1 VALSLLIAREQ
12 TVELRILMGRKRVAS
27 GYFRDLQ
34 KLVEAAGQYDG
45 RVKGIYITA
54 NPCKPELLAR
64 ANEHMIDDPEVTTAD
79 HDIARRTV
87 LVLDFDPIRPAGIA
101 STDVEHAA
109 AIAVAR
115 RARTWLIRRGVPA
128 DGIALLSSG
137 NGAYLLISVRLVNDD
152 VSRDLCQ
159 VVLIAVDMVFR
170 DNVVKLDLATFNASR
185 IVRLVGTSNQ
195 KGDELDTRRYRRAEL
210 LEASPAF
217 TTSTVPAAVL
227 EQIAVLV
234 PPPPP
239 KSERRRGAGGT
250 ALDLATW
257 LNERA
262 DQVQVAEVGQWKDT
276 TRYRLE
282 SCVFDPNHRSPDA
295 ALFQFASGA
304 LAYVCLHDSCR
315 EKTWRDVRDLLEPG
329 WRDQSRSQAR
339 SARDQARSHEGP
351 SADAEDS
358 GPRYSM
364 TEAGTYWL
372 KPLGEIDV
380 PVLLANVS
388 AVITANVTL
397 DDGAG
402 PGSARQVYEIAATVN
417 GRTATGSVPAVQ
429 FPALGWIAEF
439 LGSDAMVL
447 PGLALKDHLR
457 YAIQRLSVGKTV
469 RRTVYGHTGWRK
481 FGEAWLYLSSA
492 GALGRDGL
500 ESGIDVSLPA
510 DLEALHIAA
519 APSDPAAVRDAVR
532 ASLQILDLAPDR
544 VTVLVLA
551 ATYRACMRPTS
562 YSVGIV
568 GATNNGKTELA
579 ALAQQH
585 FGRAWSV
592 EHLPGNWLSTANS
605 AGELQF
611 LLKDALQTF
620 DDFSPEGSRF
630 DIQHQHG
637 QFANVLR
644 RQGNRSARKRM
655 QKDLTVTPAK
665 PPRGCVLWTGETL
678 PRGPS
683 LTARSP
689 VVELAK
695 DALDFTKLTA
705 CQADAAAGRYVEALA
720 ACIQWLAPRYDEIQ
734 AGWRD
739 RVVALRSQ
747 VPAAHR
753 KTATIIADLAC
764 GWQTA
769 LWFMVDC
776 GALTREA
783 GEALWQRGFRA
794 LCQVGGDQTEYLT
807 AADPVTRIL
816 TLLRSAVATGKAH
829 LASCNNEAPLD
840 AAAGAFGWTLHAVG
854 TGEFKREEWR
864 ANGDCIGWLP
874 DDEPGVYLDPDAA
887 FMLAQQ
893 LADAEG
899 DGLPISL
906 LLWKRQMHQRGML
919 ASTEES
925 GGKTYLEVRRTIAG
939 SRSRVLHL
947 RIEAWNQENLAP
959 TQIPLGEAGATDQSG
974 ALQAESGV
982 LDDTSPPS
990 EPSGKS
996 GMQQP
1001 QEEAHIQQKVGLV
1014 GQNDDQTDLNRAGD
1028 GQLAQKP
1035 ETEKSEVGQPEPLI
1049 NKPNLES
1056 GQRGQQNAGDVSS
1069 QRSAIHPKF
1078 PDPDGT
1084 PTVTKPG
1091 LWPRF
1096 YFLGDRL
1103 RFPEVTTPDGVHVRA
1118 GEQRWRAF
1126 YQAGRTTLKMVQAVI
1141 TMIEPLYHAKRQ
1153 QL

>member
-1 VALSLLIAREQ
+1 VALSLLIARDQ
-12 TVELRILMGRKRVAS
+12 TVELRVLMSRKRVSS
-27 GYFRDLQ
+27 GYFRDLR
-34 KLVEAAGQYDG
+34 KLVEAAGRYDG
-45 RVKGIYITA
+45 HVKGIYITA

-79 HDIARRTV
+79 HDIARRTM
-87 LVLDFDPIRPAGIA
+87 LVFDFDPIRPTGIA
-101 STDVEHAA
+101 STDGEHAA
-109 AIAVAR
+109 TIAVAR
-115 RARTWLIRRGVPA
+115 RARAWLSQRGVPA
-128 DGIALLSSG
+128 DAMALLSSG
-137 NGAYLLISVRLVNDD
+137 NGAYMLMSVRLVNDD
-152 VSRDLCQ
+152 ASRDLCQ
-159 VVLIAVDMVFR
+159 AVLVAVDMVFR
-170 DNVVKLDLATFNASR
+170 DDVVKLDLATFNASR
-185 IVRLVGTSNQ
+185 IIRLVGTSNQ

-210 LEASPAF
+210 LEASPVF
-217 TTSTVPAAVL
+217 PTTIAPVAVL
-227 EQIAVLV
+227 EQIAALA
-234 PPPPP
+234 PSPPP
-239 KSERRRGAGGT
+239 KSSHRRGAGGPT
-250 ALDLATW
+250 LDLATW

-262 DQVQVAEVGQWKDT
+262 DQIQVAEVGQWKGA

-315 EKTWRDVRDLLEPG
+315 DKTWHDVRDLFEPG
-329 WRDQSRSQAR
+329 WRDQPRFQAR
-339 SARDQARSHEGP
+339 SARGQARSHEGP
-351 SADAEDS
+351 SAEAEDS

-417 GRTATGSVPAVQ
+417 GRTVTSSVPAPQ
-429 FPALGWIAEF
+429 FPALSWIAEF

-457 YAIQRLSVGKTV
+457 YAIQRLSVGKTI

-500 ESGIDVSLPA
+500 VPGIDVSLPA

-519 APSDPAAVRDAVR
+519 PSSDPDAVRDAVH
-532 ASLQILDLAPDR
+532 ASLRILDLAPDR
-544 VTVLVLA
+544 VTVPVLA
-551 ATYRACMRPTS
+551 TGYRACVRPTS

-579 ALAQQH
+579 TLAQQH

-655 QKDLTVTPAK
+655 QKDLSVPPAK

-705 CQADAAAGRYVEALA
+705 CQANAAAGRYVEALA
-720 ACIQWLAPRYDEIQ
+720 GYIQWLAPRYDEIQ

-747 VPAAHR
+747 IPAAHR
-753 KTATIIADLAC
+753 KTAAIIADLAC

-794 LCQVGGDQTEYLT
+794 LRAVGGDQTEYLA

-829 LASCNNEAPLD
+829 LASTDNEAPPD
-840 AAAGAFGWTLHAVG
+840 AVAVAFGWTLHAVG

-864 ANGDCIGWLP
+864 SHGERIGWLP
-874 DDEPGVYLDPDAA
+874 DDESGVYLDSNAA
-887 FMLAQQ
+887 FELAQK
-893 LADAEG
+893 LADTEG
-899 DGLPISL
+899 DALTISL
-906 LLWKRQMHQRGML
+906 LVWKKQLHERGLL
-919 ASTEES
+919 ARTEES
-925 GGKTYLEVRRTIAG
+925 GGKTYLEVRQTIAG
-939 SRSRVLHL
+939 HRSRVLHL
-947 RIEAWNQENLAP
+947 RIEAWNQEDLAP
-959 TQIPLGEAGATDQSG
+959 TQLPLGQVGADDHPG
-974 ALQAESGV
+974 ASHPESGHS
-982 LDDTSPPS
+982 DESPPPS
-990 EPSGKS
+990 EPPGETGSQHSQGD
-996 GMQQP
+996 
-1001 QEEAHIQQKVGLV
+1001 AHIQPNYASHNVAKCPRRGVNQKGI
-1014 GQNDDQTDLNRAGD
+1014 R
-1028 GQLAQKP
+1028 
-1035 ETEKSEVGQPEPLI
+1035 
-1049 NKPNLES
+1049 
-1056 GQRGQQNAGDVSS
+1056 
-1069 QRSAIHPKF
+1069 
-1078 PDPDGT
+1078 
-1084 PTVTKPG
+1084 
-1091 LWPRF
+1091 
-1096 YFLGDRL
+1096 
-1103 RFPEVTTPDGVHVRA
+1103 
-1118 GEQRWRAF
+1118 
-1126 YQAGRTTLKMVQAVI
+1126 
-1141 TMIEPLYHAKRQ
+1141 
-1153 QL
+1153 